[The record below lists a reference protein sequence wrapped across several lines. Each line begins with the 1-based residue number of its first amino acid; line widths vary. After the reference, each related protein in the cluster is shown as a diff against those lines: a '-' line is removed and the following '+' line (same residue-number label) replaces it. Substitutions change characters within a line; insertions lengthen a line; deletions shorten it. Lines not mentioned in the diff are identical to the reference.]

1 MPDARPTQAG
11 EVTRILQAAGNG
23 DAAAAQ
29 RLFPLVYDELRALA
43 GGIFQSQGPHH
54 TLQPTALVHDA
65 YLRMVGQPEG
75 AWKDR
80 AHFLAVAAQA
90 MRQILIDHA
99 RRKKAEKRGSGWE
112 RVTLDDV
119 MTLEGERTLDVL
131 ALDEALQRLSH
142 LDERKARVVELRF
155 FGGLTNEEVASVLD
169 VARATVADDWT
180 VARAWLRGELSRGA
194 N

>member
-1 MPDARPTQAG
+1 MPDARPAQAG
-11 EVTRILQAAGNG
+11 EVTRILQAAGDG
-23 DAAAAQ
+23 DTAAAR

-43 GGIFQSQGPHH
+43 GSLFQNQGPNH

-65 YLRMVGQPEG
+65 YMRMVGQPEG

-99 RRKKAEKRGSGWE
+99 RRKKAEKRGSGWD
-112 RVTLDDV
+112 RVTLDEAVALD
-119 MTLEGERTLDVL
+119 GERTLDVL
-131 ALDEALQRLSH
+131 ALDEAMTRLSG

-169 VARATVADDWT
+169 VSRATVADDWT

-194 N
+194 S